1 MNLKT
6 DLTELIKNAIS
17 GHGPSQEQL
26 ILETQKPLYAFCI
39 HLTKNKQVAEDL
51 VNDTYLKA
59 LTSLKELKDAG
70 LFLAWLKK
78 IARNLHFDFVKS
90 APQKNQ
96 VLVEDYEFLD
106 FTQGQEISTS
116 QIDTFK
122 LLASMD
128 EDDRMILVLVDI
140 QECSYSET
148 AQILEIAEGTVKS
161 RLSRARDKFADL
173 YVQKNDGT
181 KSSSRSS

>member
-1 MNLKT
+1 MNFKT
-6 DLTELIKNAIS
+6 DLSELIKNAIA
-17 GHGPSQEQL
+17 GHGASQEQL
-26 ILETQKPLYAFCI
+26 ILETQKPLYTFCL
-39 HLTKNKQVAEDL
+39 HLTKNKQIAEDL

-59 LTSLKELKDAG
+59 LTSLKDLKDAS
-70 LFLAWLKK
+70 LFLPWLKK
-78 IARNLHFDFVKS
+78 IARNLHLDFVKS

-106 FTQGQEISTS
+106 LTQGQEISTS

-122 LLASMD
+122 LLSSMD

-140 QECSYSET
+140 QDYSYSET

-173 YVQKNDGT
+173 YLQKKDGT
-181 KSSSRSS
+181 KNSSRSS